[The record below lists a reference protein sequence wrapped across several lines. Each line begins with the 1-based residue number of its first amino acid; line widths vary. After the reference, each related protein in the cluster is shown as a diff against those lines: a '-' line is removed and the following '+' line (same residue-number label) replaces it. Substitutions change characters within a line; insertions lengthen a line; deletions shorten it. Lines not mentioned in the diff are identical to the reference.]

1 MNLNLNSY
9 KEYMNYTSEIREL
22 IEHFLDPENS
32 YNHAILHQKLLEF
45 KEKESPQRA
54 EMIENITNEFFSRN
68 TYYYIH
74 SKDIYIEYSNHHFK
88 TISENDL
95 LYNILHE
102 LTPYGLNTS
111 LKQLIKCKIQ
121 KRIKESSIYGN
132 IPDSDTIQNV
142 LSHLSPNIFIQKN
155 YAKYFL
161 ITLGDIIQHKTEHFY
176 FLSLNMKRFIQ
187 NINRYVSQ
195 YFHSINLFNHYK
207 FKYYDHD
214 VDKSRILKTT
224 QLNMEYFK
232 TDDTFYMDLISC
244 ALHYSRR
251 YESGDKFLED
261 LTNEE
266 IRTEVMWIK
275 NTNKYDIIDKFI
287 EEYTYKKEGKNIH
300 EKDMMFIW
308 KLYLKQNNIVNL
320 FQKNI
325 DVQNYIAT
333 KIEYLSPHFINCNSR
348 YLPYV
353 EQFNEFWTKYMYF
366 DETEFPF
373 EINDILRIFMDR
385 YKYKKDIDVEIIMD
399 LIKYYYPSV
408 EINDNKSVSKIGC
421 VLWNKKKE
429 IDTFLLNRELT
440 DVNEL
445 YRVYSEAKKGGHNIS
460 KQYFVDYYNFL
471 NE

>member
-1 MNLNLNSY
+1 
-9 KEYMNYTSEIREL
+9 MNYIIEIREL
-22 IEHFLDPENS
+22 IEQFLDPENS
-32 YNHAILHQKLLEF
+32 YNHSILHQRLLEF

-68 TYYYIH
+68 TYYYIQ
-74 SKDIYIEYSNHHFK
+74 SKDIYIEYSVHHFK
-88 TISENDL
+88 IISENDL
-95 LYNILHE
+95 LFHILHQ

-176 FLSLNMKRFIQ
+176 FLSINMKKFIQ
-187 NINRYVSQ
+187 NINRYVSK

-214 VDKSRILKTT
+214 IDKSRILKTT

-251 YESGDKFLED
+251 FESGDKFLED

-266 IRTEVMWIK
+266 IRNEIMWIK
-275 NTNKYDIIDKFI
+275 NTNKYDTVEKFI
-287 EEYTYKKEGKNIH
+287 QEYTYHKEGKNIH

-320 FQKNI
+320 FQKNM
-325 DVQNYIAT
+325 DVQNYITT
-333 KIEYLSPHFINCNSR
+333 KIEYLSPYFIHCNSR

-366 DETEFPF
+366 DDTEFPF

-399 LIKYYYPSV
+399 LIKYYYPNV
-408 EINDNKSVSKIGC
+408 EINDNKSISKIGC

-429 IDTFLLNRELT
+429 IDTFLLNKESS

-445 YRVYSEAKKGGHNIS
+445 YRIYSEGKKGGHNIN
-460 KQYFVDYYNFL
+460 KQYFIDYYQYI
-471 NE
+471 NENI